1 MTIMIPISSLMFV
14 LNTTITLFTIYLQL
28 AYKTANAV
36 RLNNDAM
43 LNLSQRLLHNAL
55 YLYLIK
61 LTVKVIILK
70 K

>member
-1 MTIMIPISSLMFV
+1 MFV